1 MQSRSKCTIYWAA
14 GSTRD
19 IQAIA
24 QKADQEGA
32 KAQKDIAATG
42 GFAGAEA
49 LSEAAL
55 SSMEALYAQLENME
69 VYENAVN

>member
-1 MQSRSKCTIYWAA
+1 M
-14 GSTRD
+14 
-19 IQAIA
+19 IA

-42 GFAGAEA
+42 GFASTGT
-49 LSEAAL
+49 LSETAL
-55 SSMEALYAQLENME
+55 SSVKALCTQLENME